1 MRNAWI
7 GSRSQTAGTGLNL
20 ASTDHSERRALP
32 KLTCLGGQDGL
43 SRFLRRLERARSFDE
58 RQEAGIDQMGESE
71 LHRTGTT
78 SCPN

>member
-7 GSRSQTAGTGLNL
+7 GRRSQAAGTGLNL

-43 SRFLRRLERARSFDE
+43 SRFLRRLEGARSFDE
-58 RQEAGIDQMGESE
+58 RQEAGIV
-71 LHRTGTT
+71 
-78 SCPN
+78 